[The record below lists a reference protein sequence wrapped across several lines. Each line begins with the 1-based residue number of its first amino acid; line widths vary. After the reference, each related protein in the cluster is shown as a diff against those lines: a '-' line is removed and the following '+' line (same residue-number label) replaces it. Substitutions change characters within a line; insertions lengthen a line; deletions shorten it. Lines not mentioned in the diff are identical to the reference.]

1 MHSRN
6 WHDIVFRVVEIGVA
20 IWFPAVLWNCMK
32 PSELWI
38 LNPRKLLA
46 RFDHHRTADGRGGGE
61 VEACVGGGD
70 DHHHSPS
77 ASDNAGLQYVA
88 VAEEKRECW
97 ICYDGE
103 KTEPLIQPCACTG
116 DVSSVHHDCLR
127 RWLMESVTAAAAAN
141 ADNKQLHCKVC
152 KEPYDVRTSAKRL
165 DWERGFTAHH
175 WGSTVVIV
183 TCLCVAVAGAW
194 IVIQLF
200 EDSYIRMLSAS
211 AALLIIYVC
220 IK

>member
-1 MHSRN
+1 M
-6 WHDIVFRVVEIGVA
+6 EIGVA
-20 IWFPAVLWNCMK
+20 IWFPAVLWNCMQ

-46 RFDHHRTADGRGGGE
+46 RLDHKSIDGGYLPN
-61 VEACVGGGD
+61 VEACVPDGPEALVID
-70 DHHHSPS
+70 
-77 ASDNAGLQYVA
+77 
-88 VAEEKRECW
+88 KRECW
-97 ICYDGE
+97 ICYDAE

-127 RWLMESVTAAAAAN
+127 RWLMESSAACN
-141 ADNKQLHCKVC
+141 SEKLHCKVC
-152 KEPYDVRTSAKRL
+152 KEPYDVHTTTRL

-175 WGSTVVIV
+175 WGSTAVIV

-211 AALLIIYVC
+211 VALLIIYVC

>member
-1 MHSRN
+1 
-6 WHDIVFRVVEIGVA
+6 
-20 IWFPAVLWNCMK
+20 MK

-46 RFDHHRTADGRGGGE
+46 RLDHHRSTDDGGAVSLPTAE
-61 VEACVGGGD
+61 AACVG
-70 DHHHSPS
+70 
-77 ASDNAGLQYVA
+77 
-88 VAEEKRECW
+88 EKRECW
-97 ICYDGE
+97 ICYDGD

-127 RWLMESVTAAAAAN
+127 RWLMESVTAAGSSAE
-141 ADNKQLHCKVC
+141 KLHCKVC
-152 KEPYDVRTSAKRL
+152 KEPYDVRTTTRL
-165 DWERGFTAHH
+165 DWERGFTSQH
-175 WGSTVVIV
+175 WGSTAVIV
-183 TCLCVAVAGAW
+183 TCLCVTVAGAW